1 MPLTNETYWEFAMDA
16 VAVGGAQYCQGGCR
30 AIADSG
36 TSLLA
41 GPKQAVRAINKAIG
55 AEGVF
60 DGECK
65 QVIEQYGPA
74 IIDKVLAK
82 LSPLQI
88 CTDLGLCP
96 NASRGLKCASREPH
110 LGPTPNPSPLTPTL
124 APIPN
129 PSPQP

>member
-1 MPLTNETYWEFAMDA
+1 MHRPLPTAHRPPRTACGAQAHYTGSFHYVPLTNETYWEFAMDA

-82 LSPLQI
+82 LSP
-88 CTDLGLCP
+88 
-96 NASRGLKCASREPH
+96 
-110 LGPTPNPSPLTPTL
+110 
-124 APIPN
+124 
-129 PSPQP
+129 